1 MTSNP
6 VADRRRS
13 HILLTSVVTLLASTV
28 HSQTANAQAASA
40 QTANAQS
47 ASTPSATLGEIDVR
61 GAREITDPPL
71 PGTAAYDTP
80 SRAPLDAK
88 QPTSVVGPRFIDRNV
103 IPTQNYDSII
113 RYSPSVQNVEPAGPG
128 LQQNFLETIRGFTY
142 KQFNTTFDGIVLPG
156 TVSSFAPQT
165 GAYFTGHDI
174 GSVEIDRGPGTAST
188 IGYATFG
195 GTVAVRTKPPADS
208 FTVTPYT
215 TQGSFNTHLEGI
227 QLDTGALPGPV
238 PTRGTVDLQTL
249 DADGYLT
256 GTSTRRQNAFIKFE
270 SQVGSNTTVTFV
282 SNLDQATTHTP
293 IGATLSQIST
303 LGPNYGL
310 NQNVRSQAYTGYNV
324 DYYHT
329 DFEYFRIQSDLGDGW
344 KLDDTPYTASYF
356 HHGTVGL
363 DPNGT
368 TANLTGTY
376 YINGVATRL
385 VNEVPGRSVHSNFRD
400 WGNILRVTKDTPWGQ
415 ARAGFWFDHNAGNAY
430 RTNVLLSDG
439 TQPFTK
445 TRTASAYDYLYRTG
459 LTTFQPYV
467 EFAATPLPG
476 LVITPGL
483 KYTSTTRDLNA
494 AINQSTKVPAQFSKT
509 YDALQPSIDAR
520 YTFNPSLVGYV
531 QVAKGFLA
539 PPLGVLQTTAPQQLN
554 PQETTN
560 YQIGLTWQKDAFTLA
575 GDLYW
580 IDFSNRIASQNL
592 NGTTIYYNGGGAVY
606 RGIEVEGTVRLLPG
620 LSLFANGSINDAY
633 YKGSGT
639 RLANAPD
646 KTASI
651 GPVYDRNGFSALLV
665 AKYVGQQY
673 GQDTP
678 VSAYKI
684 KSYSTVDFAAGY
696 TLPILNG
703 RKLDFRL
710 NVNNIFDNHSVIGL
724 NQLAGDGA
732 TGLYWTNP
740 GRSVFFSI
748 AASL

>member
-1 MTSNP
+1 MP
-6 VADRRRS
+6 PLAAPRRRLRS
-13 HILLTSVVTLLASTV
+13 SSPGWSALKLSTTALLLVTTAR
-28 HSQTANAQAASA
+28 SQPAPA
-40 QTANAQS
+40 
-47 ASTPSATLGEIDVR
+47 TPSVALGEIDVR
-61 GAREITDPPL
+61 ASRDIADPPL
-71 PGTAAYDTP
+71 PGSAAYDTP

-88 QPTSVVGPRFIDRNV
+88 QPTSVVGPRFIERNV

-113 RYSPSVQNVEPAGPG
+113 RYTPSVQNVEPAGPG
-128 LQQNFLETIRGFTY
+128 LQQNFLQTIRGFTY
-142 KQFNTTFDGIVLPG
+142 KQFNNTFDGIVLPG

-165 GAYFTGHDI
+165 GAYFVGHDI
-174 GSVEIDRGPGTAST
+174 GSVEVDRGPGTAST

-208 FTVTPYT
+208 FTVSPYT
-215 TQGSFNTHLEGI
+215 VQGSFNTHLEGL
-227 QLDTGALPGPV
+227 QLDTGRLGPA
-238 PTRGTVDLQTL
+238 RGTVDLQTL

-270 SQVGSNTTVTFV
+270 TQVGASTTVTFV
-282 SNLDQATTHTP
+282 SNLDRATTHTP
-293 IGATLSQIST
+293 IGATLAQIAT
-303 LGPNYGL
+303 LGADYAL
-310 NQNVRSQAYTGYNV
+310 NQNVRSQAYSGYNV

-344 KLDDTPYTASYF
+344 KIDDTPYTASYF

-376 YINGVATRL
+376 YLGGVATRL
-385 VNEVPGRSVHSNFRD
+385 TNEVPGRAVHSNFRD
-400 WGNILRVTKDTPWGQ
+400 WGNILRVTKDTPYGQ
-415 ARAGFWFDHNAGNAY
+415 VRTGFWFDHNAGNAY
-430 RTNVLLSDG
+430 RTNVVLSDG
-439 TQPFTK
+439 TRPYTK
-445 TRTASAYDYLYRTG
+445 TATASAYDYLYRTG
-459 LTTFQPYV
+459 ITTYQPYL

-494 AINQSTKVPAQFSKT
+494 TINQGTKLPAQFSKT

-520 YTFNPSLVGYV
+520 YTFNPQLVAYV

-560 YQIGLTWQKDAFTLA
+560 YQFGATWQKDAFTLS

-580 IDFSNRIASQNL
+580 IDFSNRIASQTIA
-592 NGTTIYYNGGGAVY
+592 GTTIYFNGGGAIY
-606 RGIEVEGTVRLLPG
+606 RGIEAEGTVRVLPG
-620 LSLFANGSINDAY
+620 LSLFANASINDAY
-633 YKGSGT
+633 YKNSPLHVAMT
-639 RLANAPD
+639 PQS
-646 KTASI
+646 TAAF
-651 GPVYDRNGFSALLV
+651 GPLYDHDGFSALLV
-665 AKYVGQQY
+665 GKFVGRQF

-678 VSAYKI
+678 VNAYPI
-684 KSYSTVDFAAGY
+684 KSYTTVDFAAGY
-696 TLPILNG
+696 TLPILNR

-710 NVNNIFDNHSVIGL
+710 NVNNIFDDHSLIGL
-724 NQLAGDGA
+724 SQLAADGK

-748 AASL
+748 TASL